1 MPAPTTTE
9 DPTAE
14 PNAPPATPPPADPP
28 APRVTFSQPEPEDR
42 LARFREYAADL
53 TTPQIEGTI
62 DSIRAAGITETNAD
76 QLEGFTAEL
85 RSRQRTDT
93 AARQRMEHL
102 QQLADLARGVVPA
115 PPSAHE
121 LFASDDY
128 AHAFGDYLRTG
139 DKNGM
144 AQFAQSISGTGAEG
158 GYTVPDD
165 FRTKFTEAMA
175 AYGGIQQAAE
185 VLETNDGRS
194 LPWPTNNDTANSAV
208 VATEGAAPGSAGADL
223 VFGEVNLGAFS
234 IAATGTSTAPLK
246 VSWELLQDSAFDF
259 AGFVSR
265 KLGERLGRKAAAYY
279 ATGVG
284 TTEPFGLLAKTP
296 DTMTATTMF
305 AALVEHHFQ
314 VDEAYR
320 SGGNC
325 RWVFSDSTL
334 AKVYGSVDLQGRPLF
349 IPSADS
355 SGAGRP
361 AGMLLGYPVQ
371 LDQGAGTLVA
381 FGDIRAG
388 FVSHARVRL
397 SIRSGAELPVV
408 RPECRRHQA
417 HHGPRWTDASPWR
430 ADCGHARS
438 RPIRRGRS
446 PGPRRCCDATLTRGG
461 PMVEYAV
468 LAAGDFLATLGAFA
482 RSSQVWLSRIN
493 WEVVGYVALALFAL
507 RIAAWAFK
515 TR

>member
-1 MPAPTTTE
+1 VWEIDPAAIVGANADDVLARFEHNPMSLLGRTSNGTVRLSRDDQGLSYEIDVPNTSVGNDVLELVNRGDVRGSSFEIAGHRGRHFSRGRDRVYRITHITRLVDVAPVSDPAFAGTSVETYSRGDGSMPAPTTTE

-128 AHAFGDYLRTG
+128 AHAFGNYLRTG

-144 AQFAQSISGTGAEG
+144 AQFAQSIAGTGAEG
-158 GYTVPDD
+158 GYTVPDE
-165 FRTKFTEAMA
+165 FRTKITETMA

-185 VLETNDGRS
+185 VLETPDGRS

-234 IAATGTSTAPLK
+234 IAATGTSNAPLK

-284 TTEPFGLLAKTP
+284 TTEPFGLLA
-296 DTMTATTMF
+296 
-305 AALVEHHFQ
+305 
-314 VDEAYR
+314 
-320 SGGNC
+320 
-325 RWVFSDSTL
+325 
-334 AKVYGSVDLQGRPLF
+334 
-349 IPSADS
+349 
-355 SGAGRP
+355 
-361 AGMLLGYPVQ
+361 
-371 LDQGAGTLVA
+371 
-381 FGDIRAG
+381 
-388 FVSHARVRL
+388 
-397 SIRSGAELPVV
+397 
-408 RPECRRHQA
+408 
-417 HHGPRWTDASPWR
+417 
-430 ADCGHARS
+430 
-438 RPIRRGRS
+438 
-446 PGPRRCCDATLTRGG
+446 
-461 PMVEYAV
+461 
-468 LAAGDFLATLGAFA
+468 
-482 RSSQVWLSRIN
+482 
-493 WEVVGYVALALFAL
+493 
-507 RIAAWAFK
+507 
-515 TR
+515 